1 MILARWLTAL
11 RRPPPPGGPH
21 AALRVALVADEL
33 TRACLR
39 RECRVLDLTPA
50 NAARTLRRE
59 KPDLLF
65 VESAWHGVRESWK
78 YRIASYP
85 DHPERNNRELARVVA
100 LAREL
105 GIPALFWNKE
115 DGVHFER
122 FIASARLFDHVFTV
136 DAICV
141 PRYRAQMPDAATI
154 EPLLFAVQPAVHGF
168 AGIAPHT
175 TRADFVGSYSR
186 HVHATRR
193 ELQDLLFAVA
203 GRTLGLTV
211 YDRNSSRRSSNY
223 RYPALPGLEVR
234 PAVPHDQTPRIYREH
249 LVSLNV
255 NTVQDSPTMFSRR
268 LVEILGCGALAV
280 TTPSLAVERLFA
292 DYCHVV
298 HDEAQMTEL
307 FGRLQHAG
315 LSARDR
321 EMMAAAAD
329 HVARHHTWSHR
340 LQQVR
345 ERLGVRT

>member
-1 MILARWLTAL
+1 MIPARWLSAF
-11 RRPPPPGGPH
+11 RRPPPPAGPH
-21 AALRVALVADEL
+21 AALSVALIADEL

-50 NAARTLRRE
+50 NAERSLRRAR
-59 KPDLLF
+59 PDLLF
-65 VESAWHGVRESWK
+65 VESAWHGLDDRWK
-78 YRIASYP
+78 YRIAAYP
-85 DHPERNNRELARVVA
+85 EHPERNNHELARVVA

-122 FIASARLFDHVFTV
+122 FIASAALFDHVFTV
-136 DAICV
+136 DANCV
-141 PRYRAQMPDAATI
+141 PRYRERLPQARTI

-168 AGIAPHT
+168 QGIAPRS

-186 HVHATRR
+186 HLHTARR
-193 ELQDLLFAVA
+193 ELQDLLFTIA

-211 YDRNSSRRSSNY
+211 YDRNSARRSPHY

-234 PAVPHDQTPRIYREH
+234 PAVPHDATARIYREH

-268 LVEILGCGALAV
+268 LVEIMGCGALAV
-280 TTPSLAVERLFA
+280 TTPALSVERLFA
-292 DYCHVV
+292 GLCHVV
-298 HDEAQMTEL
+298 HDEAGTSAL
-307 FGRLQHAG
+307 FERLRRDG
-315 LSARDR
+315 LAARDR

-329 HVARHHTWSHR
+329 HVARHHTWGHR
-340 LQQVR
+340 LQQLR
-345 ERLGVRT
+345 ERLGVRA

>member
-1 MILARWLTAL
+1 MILARWLDGL
-11 RRPPPPGGPH
+11 RRPPSPTGAH
-21 AALRVALVADEL
+21 AALTVALISDEL

-50 NAARTLRRE
+50 NAARLLRRE
-59 KPDLLF
+59 RPDLLF

-78 YRIASYP
+78 YGIAAYP
-85 DHPERNNRELARVVA
+85 EHPERSNRELARVVG

-115 DGVHFER
+115 DGIHFER
-122 FIASARLFDHVFTV
+122 FIASAMLFDHVFTV
-136 DAICV
+136 DANCV
-141 PRYRAQMPDAATI
+141 PRYRARMPHAKSI
-154 EPLLFAVQPAVHGF
+154 ETLLFAVQPAVHGCT
-168 AGIAPHT
+168 GSAPRT

-186 HVHATRR
+186 HIHETRR
-193 ELQDLLFAVA
+193 ALQDQLFAVA

-211 YDRNSSRRSSNY
+211 YDRNSSRRSAHY

-234 PAVPHDQTPRIYREH
+234 PAVPHEQTARIYREH

-280 TTPSLAVERLFA
+280 TTPALAVERLFA
-292 DYCHVV
+292 GCCHVV
-298 HDEAQMTEL
+298 HDEAGMEEL
-307 FGRLQHAG
+307 FGRLQRDG

-321 EMMAAAAD
+321 EMMRAGAEL
-329 HVARHHTWSHR
+329 VAREHTWSHR
-340 LQQVR
+340 LQELR
-345 ERLGVRT
+345 EALGIEA